1 MASLPSDPPSLSTTA
16 EARAHARAQGTTTI
30 DTMPVLPARLAA
42 PPEGVAPTDLVW
54 ADTLPGGG
62 YAARRVARGTRIRLL
77 DVDGDANAHIALF
90 HASMPFERLCVADT
104 VKVLWNAYLGA
115 GHLLLSDQ
123 GRVLASIIED
133 TSAQHDTMAGATHR
147 AANERRYGDG
157 AAQSGSP
164 AVRELLLVAA
174 AKFGLSAA
182 DIPPTVS
189 FFKGVR
195 VDPAGSLVFVGSA
208 GPGRHVD
215 LLAELDLIVLIANS
229 AHPLDPRPTFTCGR
243 LEIRAWRS
251 SPTGPDDPLWSR
263 TPEGERAFLNTE
275 AFLDAALA
283 TR

>member
-1 MASLPSDPPSLSTTA
+1 MTPSLGDPPSLSTT
-16 EARAHARAQGTTTI
+16 EAAREHARAQGTTTI
-30 DTMPVLPARLAA
+30 DAMPIVPARRAR
-42 PPEGVAPTDLVW
+42 PPAGVAVDELLW

-77 DVDGDANAHIALF
+77 DADGDANAHVALF
-90 HASMPFERLCVADT
+90 HAPMPFERLCVADT

-133 TSAQHDTMAGATHR
+133 TSAHHDTIAGASHR
-147 AANERRYGDG
+147 SANQDRYGDG
-157 AAQSGSP
+157 DAQGSSP
-164 AVRELLLVAA
+164 AGRELLLLGA

-195 VDPAGSLVFVGSA
+195 VDPDGSLTFIGSA
-208 GPGRHVD
+208 GPERYVD
-215 LLAELDLIVLIANS
+215 LLAELDLIVVIANT
-229 AHPLDPRPTFTCGR
+229 AHPLDPRPAFTCGK
-243 LEIRAWRS
+243 LEIRAWQS
-251 SPTGPDDPLWSR
+251 SPTGPGDPLWSR

-275 AFLDAALA
+275 GFLEAGFA